1 LLYLC
6 VKIIFIKM
14 QVSLNIPNQATFD
27 ALLPLLQH
35 LNIDFSIT
43 EKTVAE
49 PAAAYS
55 VESRRKKLA
64 TKLLPKDPNFNPEET
79 LQLIKSADNPNF
91 NLEEWLDYLKECRTD
106 RPLPFRD

>member
-1 LLYLC
+1 
-6 VKIIFIKM
+6 M

-64 TKLLPKDPNFNPEET
+64 TKLLPKDPNFDWET
-79 LQLIKSADNPNF
+79 SAKIILQGASDEF
-91 NLEEWLDYLKECRTD
+91 DTD
-106 RPLPFRD
+106 AMISFVNESRQDRKMPIL